1 MIETIII
8 TILSI
13 LWIIPV
19 IVAMII
25 LAPFILIELIIE
37 YINKGE

>member
-8 TILSI
+8 AIISI
-13 LWIIPV
+13 LWIIP
-19 IVAMII
+19 ILVAIII

-37 YINKGE
+37 YINKGD